1 MKDYVESME
10 DEEDILS
17 GNKELLPH
25 GSKVDSLYGTYY
37 SAEEEYSSYAQG
49 TLPLAAED
57 KAELIADLQSSFMNF
72 KQELQNMVEAYK
84 DHDGVIDTNKVS
96 KLENLTEF

>member
-1 MKDYVESME
+1 M
-10 DEEDILS
+10 
-17 GNKELLPH
+17 
-25 GSKVDSLYGTYY
+25 
-37 SAEEEYSSYAQG
+37 
-49 TLPLAAED
+49 PLAAED

-96 KLENLTEF
+96 KLEKLDRILNIEARGAAYFDTWQWFNLSNT